1 MPLDAGPAGLWVAAG
16 ELLGDPVRYHSVC
29 GAAYCRS
36 RNYRSACVADAFL
49 KVVR

>member
-1 MPLDAGPAGLWVAAG
+1 VPLDAGPAGLWVAAG